1 MYAALCM
8 QTYAQKKK
16 FLGKD
21 DLTIVE
27 GWEEMYLKECTLPK
41 LTQP

>member
-8 QTYAQKKK
+8 HTCAEKKT
-16 FLGKD
+16 FSGKD

-27 GWEEMYLKECTLPK
+27 WGEEMYLKEYIRPD